1 MNPSIIDYIAGNY
14 ISLILLVGL
23 TVIITLNKDAKIPAV
38 GSVYLILLL
47 AFAVIVSEMV
57 TEWASEE
64 MSRVSV
70 NYAMTALRYILYPFI
85 IALEVFVLTKSRLH
99 RMLILIPAV
108 INALVVLRLPRIDS
122 VAVFHYSEKNY
133 FISGNLH
140 FFPFAVNILYLI
152 LLVVFSYTQFKEHK
166 RFSVVVSVSIITI
179 TGVTMILEYENVIT
193 DMLTEITLIDI
204 YIYYFYLTTI
214 YRNQVHRKMLEK
226 ERELSKSKVR
236 LMQEQI
242 SPHFMYNALAII
254 KSLVR
259 ENPEQ
264 ASETIDDFSTYLR
277 QNISALRHNENMIP
291 FTAELEHIKALQ
303 RIHEAGLESNTN
315 IIYDV
320 RESGFRVPPLTIE
333 PLFEN
338 ALIHGIGEKREAG
351 VIQIISDAA
360 DDHYIVSVID
370 NGRGF
375 DANSESFGDGINNV
389 RQRLKHFCGGTLDI
403 QSGEEG
409 TTATVYIP
417 KNGEKT

>member
-1 MNPSIIDYIAGNY
+1 MNPSIIYYIAGNY

-166 RFSVVVSVSIITI
+166 RFSVVVSVS
-179 TGVTMILEYENVIT
+179 M
-193 DMLTEITLIDI
+193 
-204 YIYYFYLTTI
+204 
-214 YRNQVHRKMLEK
+214 
-226 ERELSKSKVR
+226 S
-236 LMQEQI
+236 
-242 SPHFMYNALAII
+242 
-254 KSLVR
+254 
-259 ENPEQ
+259 
-264 ASETIDDFSTYLR
+264 
-277 QNISALRHNENMIP
+277 
-291 FTAELEHIKALQ
+291 
-303 RIHEAGLESNTN
+303 
-315 IIYDV
+315 
-320 RESGFRVPPLTIE
+320 
-333 PLFEN
+333 
-338 ALIHGIGEKREAG
+338 
-351 VIQIISDAA
+351 
-360 DDHYIVSVID
+360 
-370 NGRGF
+370 
-375 DANSESFGDGINNV
+375 
-389 RQRLKHFCGGTLDI
+389 
-403 QSGEEG
+403 
-409 TTATVYIP
+409 
-417 KNGEKT
+417 

>member
-122 VAVFHYSEKNY
+122 VAVFRYSEKNY

-179 TGVTMILEYENVIT
+179 TGVTMILEYENVIA

-291 FTAELEHIKALQ
+291 YAKA
-303 RIHEAGLESNTN
+303 A
-315 IIYDV
+315 
-320 RESGFRVPPLTIE
+320 
-333 PLFEN
+333 
-338 ALIHGIGEKREAG
+338 
-351 VIQIISDAA
+351 
-360 DDHYIVSVID
+360 SVC
-370 NGRGF
+370 R
-375 DANSESFGDGINNV
+375 
-389 RQRLKHFCGGTLDI
+389 R
-403 QSGEEG
+403 
-409 TTATVYIP
+409 
-417 KNGEKT
+417 